1 MKGDFFM
8 MNQFENRI
16 TGESP
21 FKPDFENYINAHPGR
36 GSLKVQVSAANRS
49 FPVKNVFVEVAV
61 IDGDMRYSLYH
72 DVTDESGI
80 VNEIV
85 LPACSGSDNNA
96 PETAGKDDAVYLI
109 SVFHPS
115 FQEIVDFPVTV
126 QDRIETILPVALEP
140 RNGAKEG

>member
-36 GSLKVQVSAANRS
+36 GSLKVQVSAANQS

-61 IDGDMRYSLYH
+61 MDGAMRYSLYQ
-72 DVTDESGI
+72 DVTDEAGI

-85 LPACSGSDNNA
+85 LPTCPASDNNS
-96 PETAGKDDAVYLI
+96 PETAGKGDTVYLI
-109 SVFHPS
+109 SVFHPA
-115 FQEIVDFPVTV
+115 FAEVVDFPVTV
-126 QDRIETILPVALEP
+126 QDRTETILPVALEP
-140 RNGAKEG
+140 LNGDREG

>member
-36 GSLKVQVSAANRS
+36 GSLKVQVSAANQS

-61 IDGDMRYSLYH
+61 MDGAMRYSLYQ

-85 LPACSGSDNNA
+85 LPSRLSAATQD
-96 PETAGKDDAVYLI
+96 PETASLPEPQYLV
-109 SVFHPS
+109 SLYHPG
-115 FQEIVDFPVTV
+115 FEEITDCPVTV
-126 QDRIETILPVALEP
+126 FDRVETILPISLTPVTDDT
-140 RNGAKEG
+140 EG